1 VVIPEKSLSVHG
13 KQVLHRK
20 ATTNTVRDLRNI
32 AGKEESL
39 KAIYYYEKYSSSISR
54 PIRGQDV

>member
-1 VVIPEKSLSVHG
+1 VIPEKSPSVHG

-20 ATTNTVRDLRNI
+20 VTINTVRDLRNI

-54 PIRGQDV
+54 PARG